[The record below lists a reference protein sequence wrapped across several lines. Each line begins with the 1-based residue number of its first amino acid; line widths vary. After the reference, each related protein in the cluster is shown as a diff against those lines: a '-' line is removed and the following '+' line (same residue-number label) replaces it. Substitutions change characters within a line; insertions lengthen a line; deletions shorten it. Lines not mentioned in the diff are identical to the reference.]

1 MENDQYK
8 ITVFGKNI
16 YREYIVN
23 TKEKNSV
30 RITTLN
36 EGDMRFERSNFFCDF
51 DIQCVYSD
59 GCWNITTDDNA
70 YFIRDGILKSSK
82 VSLRN
87 GDSAQLKYADSGA
100 ELFRIEI
107 FIDFDCIERK
117 YDKVVDLS
125 KIQEITIGGSDGC
138 NIEIHDSL
146 IRDDY
151 ITVRNEDGTIY
162 AYDNNTRYGIYIDGV
177 KAEKRAK
184 LSDYSFL
191 AFAGCMFF
199 IKNNHM
205 YMDILSNIK
214 VNDVEVNSVAESK
227 SSLDYPKFNRSTRNG
242 YIFSQDAIEVL
253 PPGSKPNDG
262 GGNLLLLIGPSLAML
277 MVMILVRGMMNPTGS
292 SFVIYSA
299 CTMGITILSSI
310 AGYIAKK
317 RKYKQDLEK
326 RTENYLDYIREKENE
341 IIEKRRTEYVLL
353 RNKYRTSDKNYEA
366 INNFDKDLFD
376 RIVMDEDF
384 LDVRVGSGVRPSSNP
399 IKFKPRD
406 FSDEDE
412 LAGLPEKIAK
422 KYETIN
428 DAPIIANLARDN
440 VLGIIGISSKLYDI
454 FKILLLDITV
464 RQFYEDVNCVL
475 ILPPQMR
482 KTFRWVRWMRHFEN
496 EQLGIRN
503 IVCDSESESA
513 IFEYLYSTLGEREE
527 TIGRNKDTKPI
538 PHFVVFVFDNK
549 SIIKHPLFKYAD
561 RAAQLGFT
569 FVFFVNHHEQ
579 LPLNCT
585 QIIRLESNKDEGMIY
600 DSSASNN
607 VSYFTY
613 KKLSDTLMQN
623 AALRMSPIYT
633 DKVSLEGELTKSL
646 SLFELLDI
654 YSLNDLNL
662 SKNWAES
669 DIEHTLRAP
678 LGVKANNE
686 VVYLDLHEDFH
697 GPHGLVAG
705 TTGSGKSEIM
715 QTYILSVAT
724 LYHPYEISFVIIDFK
739 GGGMVNQFKKLPHLN
754 GSITNID
761 GREINRSLR
770 SIKAELRK
778 RQTLFAELNV
788 NKISDYMRLYK
799 RGVAKIPLPH
809 LILIVDEFAELK
821 MEQPEFMRELIS
833 AARIGRS
840 LGVHLILATQKPTG
854 VVDAQIW
861 SNSKFKL
868 CLKVQ
873 TREDSQE
880 VLKTPLAAE
889 IVEPGR
895 AYLQVGNNEVFELLQ
910 SAYSGVKIPG
920 GFERKNVVE
929 LNEVNF
935 WGKRKLVYSNK
946 EEIQDENAKTQLQG
960 IVDYVYDYCENNN
973 IKKLVSIC
981 LPPLPEEI
989 YSADL
994 NDEDVGGMCVTLG
1007 LYDDPDNQLQKP
1019 LTIDLQE
1026 NNLYIIGSAQT
1037 GKTSM
1042 LQTIVG
1048 NLAIKYTPKQV
1059 NVYIIDCG
1067 NRALKSLEYSKIVG
1081 GTALANE
1088 EEKIINLFNMLKK
1101 EIMHRQNIFSA
1112 NMVGTYKAY
1121 TEAGFDDLPQIFLII
1136 DNVVAFRELYANM
1149 DSALLSIAREGI
1161 GAGINVIAT
1170 GTQTNS
1176 ISYKILTNF
1185 GARIALSCNDKS
1197 EYSNLFDR
1205 CRIEPKDVPGRA
1217 LISVDKRILEF
1228 QTALCVAGDTERER
1242 NSELK
1247 KILEMR
1253 NEMYGVAKARRIPI
1267 VPERMLLSQTLA
1279 DMPELYSEKYRIP
1292 VGMSFNFVDYIYID
1306 LWNVGLVTIAGRAKS
1321 GRTNMAKLVLRTIS
1335 ETIFDNLTKAY
1346 IFDGARKSL
1355 SEYEDE
1361 GFVERYTTD
1370 CMDAS
1375 WILEDVYSEL
1385 CRRRDRTDGMSK
1397 DERDEWLEDC
1407 PLLLI
1412 VIEDIETLAFVS
1424 KDAELL
1430 SKFNAVTEELYEY
1443 KACIILSNIE
1453 NAQPSVSGPSIIRK
1467 NVRDKRY
1474 AFMLDDIANMKLF
1487 ETSIQLQRRYPKQI
1501 LLGEGYLYRN
1511 GEYDKIKMILCDIIS
1526 KNE

>member
-1 MENDQYK
+1 MQNDQYK
-8 ITVFGKNI
+8 ITIYGKNI

-23 TKEKNSV
+23 TNEKKNV
-30 RITTLN
+30 RITTLS
-36 EGDMRFERSNFFCDF
+36 EGDVRFERSHFFCDF
-51 DIQCVYSD
+51 DIRCAYAN
-59 GCWNITTDDNA
+59 GCWSITTDENA
-70 YFIRDGILKSSK
+70 YFIREGILKSNTA
-82 VSLRN
+82 SLRN
-87 GDSAQLKYADSGA
+87 GDSVQLRYADSGA
-100 ELFRIEI
+100 DLFRIEI
-107 FIDFDCIERK
+107 FIDFDCIERHF
-117 YDKVVDLS
+117 DNAVNLS
-125 KIQEITIGGSDGC
+125 DIQEITIGGRDGC
-138 NIEIHDSL
+138 NIEIRDSI
-146 IRDDY
+146 IRDDF
-151 ITVRNEDGTIY
+151 ITIRNENGTVY
-162 AYDNNTRYGIYIDGV
+162 AYDNNTRYGIYVDGAKV
-177 KAEKRAK
+177 GDRAE
-184 LSDYSFL
+184 LVNYSFL
-191 AFAGCMFF
+191 SFAGYMFF

-205 YMDILSNIK
+205 YMDVPSNIGINGIDI
-214 VNDVEVNSVAESK
+214 VSAAESN
-227 SSLDYPKFNRSTRNG
+227 SSLKYPKFNRSTRNS
-242 YIFSQDAIEVL
+242 YIFPRDTIEVL
-253 PPGSKPNDG
+253 PPKSKPNDG
-262 GGNLLLLIGPSLAML
+262 GGNLLLLIGPSIAML
-277 MVMILVRGMMNPTGS
+277 MVMIVVRGMMNSTGS

-299 CTMGITILSSI
+299 CTMGITIISSI
-310 AGYIAKK
+310 IGYIVKK

-326 RTENYLDYIREKENE
+326 RTESYLNYISEKEKE
-341 IIEKRRTEYVLL
+341 IIEKRRAEYVLL
-353 RNKYRTSDKNYEA
+353 KNKYRAVDKNIEA

-376 RIVMDEDF
+376 RITTDEDF
-384 LDVRVGSGVRPSSNP
+384 LDVRVGSGKRPSINP
-399 IKFKPRD
+399 IKFKPQD

-412 LAGLPEKIAK
+412 LASLPEQIAK
-422 KYETIN
+422 KYEMIT
-428 DAPIIANLARDN
+428 DVPIIANLARDN
-440 VLGIIGISSKLYDI
+440 VLGVIGADAKLYDI
-454 FKILLLDITV
+454 FKILLLDLTV
-464 RQFYEDVNCVL
+464 RQFYEDLNCVL
-475 ILPPQMR
+475 ILPPHMR
-482 KTFRWVRWMRHFEN
+482 KTLQWVRWMRHFEN
-496 EQLGIRN
+496 EELGIRN
-503 IVCDSESESA
+503 IVCDAESEAA
-513 IFEYLYSTLGEREE
+513 IFEYLYSMLGAREE
-527 TIGRNKDTKPI
+527 QFGKNKDAKPA
-538 PHFVVFVFDNK
+538 PHFVVFVFDSK

-561 RAAQLGFT
+561 RAAQLGVT
-569 FVFFVNHHEQ
+569 FVFFVNYHEQ

-585 QIIRLESNKDEGMIY
+585 QIIRLENNKNEGMIY

-607 VSYFTY
+607 VSYFSY
-613 KKLSDTLMQN
+613 GGISDGTMRS
-623 AALRMSPIYT
+623 AALRMSPVYT
-633 DKVSLEGELTKSL
+633 DKVSLEGELTKSI
-646 SLFELLDI
+646 SLFELLNI

-662 SKNWAES
+662 SKRWAES

-678 LGVKANNE
+678 LGVKTNNE

-778 RQTLFAELNV
+778 RQTLFAEFDV
-788 NKISDYMRLYK
+788 NKISDYIRLYK

-821 MEQPEFMRELIS
+821 MEQPEFMKELIS

-895 AYLQVGNNEVFELLQ
+895 AYLQVGNNEIFELLQ
-910 SAYSGVKIPG
+910 SAYSGVKVPG

-960 IVDYVYDYCENNN
+960 VVDYVHDYCESNN
-973 IKKLVSIC
+973 IERLVSIC

-989 YSADL
+989 YSSDIK
-994 NDEDVGGMCVTLG
+994 DEDMGGMSITLG
-1007 LYDDPDNQLQKP
+1007 LYDDPDNQIQQP
-1019 LTIDLQE
+1019 LTLDLQE
-1026 NNLYIIGSAQT
+1026 NNMYIIGSAQT

-1048 NLAIKYTPKQV
+1048 NLAVKFTPEQV

-1067 NRALKSLEYSKIVG
+1067 NRALKTLEYSRIVG
-1081 GTALANE
+1081 GVALANE

-1101 EIMHRQNIFSA
+1101 EVMNRQNIFSA

-1121 TEAGFDDLPQIFLII
+1121 TEAGFKDLPQIFLII

-1149 DSALLSIAREGI
+1149 DPTLLSIAREGI

-1185 GARIALSCNDKS
+1185 GTRIALSCNDKS

-1205 CRIEPKDVPGRA
+1205 CRVEPKDVPGRA
-1217 LISVDKRILEF
+1217 LISMDKRILEF
-1228 QTALCVAGDTERER
+1228 QTALCVAGTTEHER
-1242 NSELK
+1242 NGELK
-1247 KILEMR
+1247 KMLEMR
-1253 NEMYGVAKARRIPI
+1253 NEMYGTAKARKIPI
-1267 VPERMLLSQTLA
+1267 VPERMLLSQMLSE
-1279 DMPELYSEKYRIP
+1279 MPELYNVKYRIP
-1292 VGMSFNFVDYIYID
+1292 VGMSFNSIDYIYID
-1306 LWNVGLVTIAGRAKS
+1306 LCDSGLVTVAGRSKS
-1321 GRTNMAKLVLRTIS
+1321 GRTNMARLVLKTIS
-1335 ETIFDNLTKAY
+1335 ETIFDNLTQAY
-1346 IFDGARKSL
+1346 IFDGARGAL
-1355 SEYEDE
+1355 SEFDDE
-1361 GFVERYTTD
+1361 GFVEKYTTD
-1370 CMDAS
+1370 SMDAT

-1397 DERDEWLEDC
+1397 DERNSRLEDS

-1412 VIEDIETLAFVS
+1412 VIEDIETLMFIS

-1443 KACIILSNIE
+1443 KACVILSNIE

-1511 GEYDKIKMILCDIIS
+1511 GEYDKIKTILCDGIS
-1526 KNE
+1526 